1 MEIKMKQIKM
11 LLSVLILFSSLLIAQ
26 DEVTK
31 HPGYVD
37 FGNFE
42 GLYDPDQYTEIN
54 IEGPL
59 LKLVSNATQEDKEL
73 SSMLQELKLIKV
85 YNFTVKDEMNSD
97 IKDKIDRIT
106 KKLSSEKWERIVK
119 VKDKGED
126 VGIYVKYNN
135 DKIAGLT
142 VLARENS
149 GEASFIN
156 IVGHI
161 DLNAISKLSDR
172 FDIPELNNLK
182 NNKKK

>member
-1 MEIKMKQIKM
+1 MKAIKF
-11 LLSVLILFSSLLIAQ
+11 LLSILFLFSGASFAQ

-37 FGNFE
+37 FGTFD

-54 IEGPL
+54 IEGAL
-59 LKLVSNATQEDKEL
+59 LKLVSNATQEDAEL
-73 SSMLQELKLIKV
+73 SSMLNELKLIKV
-85 YNFTVKDEMNSD
+85 YNFNVKDQ
-97 IKDKIDRIT
+97 KDTDVKEKIERIT

-126 VGIYVKYNN
+126 VGIYIKYSS

-142 VLARENS
+142 VLAQEKS

-161 DLNAISKLSDR
+161 DLKAISKLSDK
-172 FDIPELNNLK
+172 FNIPELNNIN